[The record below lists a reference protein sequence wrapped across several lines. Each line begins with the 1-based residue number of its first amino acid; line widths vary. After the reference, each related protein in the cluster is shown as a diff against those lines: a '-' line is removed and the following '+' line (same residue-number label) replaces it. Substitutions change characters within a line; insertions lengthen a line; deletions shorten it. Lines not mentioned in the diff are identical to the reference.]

1 MRAPDESTSAEP
13 LGTPILRAEDG
24 ELRGSVARR
33 EDGRWVAQAVFG
45 GVIGIGDTAGEARA
59 LVERDG
65 LASLSW
71 RWFYR
76 PRPGADWEVVVIQE
90 AWPGRAVVVEGAYA
104 LAGMPT
110 YFSTASPASSSDT
123 SIQRTA
129 LPSPDMP
136 VYYRS
141 LISKK
146 SREVD
151 SPEGQSGVA
160 AKGSRA
166 GKRRSPARPRAMT
179 TKYALDARIP
189 RFPPSAP
196 YGPSA

>member
-1 MRAPDESTSAEP
+1 MTLLRHILSPMRAPDESTSAEP

-110 YFSTASPASSSDT
+110 VEIRAEDLAAGVEMTLEPPNDDLAQFAS
-123 SIQRTA
+123 
-129 LPSPDMP
+129 
-136 VYYRS
+136 
-141 LISKK
+141 
-146 SREVD
+146 
-151 SPEGQSGVA
+151 
-160 AKGSRA
+160 
-166 GKRRSPARPRAMT
+166 RR
-179 TKYALDARIP
+179 D
-189 RFPPSAP
+189 
-196 YGPSA
+196 